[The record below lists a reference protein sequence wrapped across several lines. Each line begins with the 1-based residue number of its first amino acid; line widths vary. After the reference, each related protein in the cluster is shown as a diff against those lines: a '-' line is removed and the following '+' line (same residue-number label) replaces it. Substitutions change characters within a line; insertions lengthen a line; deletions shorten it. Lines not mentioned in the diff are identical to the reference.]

1 MRHSYLFWGSALILL
16 SGLFL
21 LKATGILQDDV
32 LGYFWPLLLLLIG
45 VWVLASAFLPRD
57 TFVEE
62 GEAFA
67 IDLQGASEAKVEFNH
82 GAGQIEIRAGA
93 PSGQL
98 MTGTKALGMDVSS
111 KLVGGILEAEVNAGP
126 TFVPFIGPSGGAWR
140 FDLNRDIPL
149 TLEVSAGASNVSLDL
164 SDLLVKYLSLE
175 TGASS
180 VRLTL
185 PSRAES
191 TFVEIEAGAAN
202 LEISVPEGVVARIR
216 IKEGMTALNIDRA
229 RFPNLE
235 RGIYQSANYHQAA
248 HRAELNIEAG
258 AASVNIQ

>member
-1 MRHSYLFWGSALILL
+1 MRRSSLFWGSALILL

-32 LGYFWPLLLLLIG
+32 LGYFWPLLLLLLG
-45 VWVLASAFLPRD
+45 VWVLASAFLPRE

-62 GEAFA
+62 GQAFA

-140 FDLNRDIPL
+140 FELNRDIPM

-175 TGASS
+175 IGASS
-180 VRLTL
+180 LRLTL
-185 PSRAES
+185 PSRTES

-202 LEISVPEGVVARIR
+202 LEISVPEGVAARIR
-216 IKEGMTALNIDRA
+216 LKEGMTALKIDRA
-229 RFPNLE
+229 RFLNLE
-235 RGIYQSANYHQAA
+235 GGIYQSADYHQAA
-248 HRAELNIEAG
+248 RRAELNIEAG

>member
-1 MRHSYLFWGSALILL
+1 
-16 SGLFL
+16 
-21 LKATGILQDDV
+21 
-32 LGYFWPLLLLLIG
+32 
-45 VWVLASAFLPRD
+45 
-57 TFVEE
+57 
-62 GEAFA
+62 
-67 IDLQGASEAKVEFNH
+67 
-82 GAGQIEIRAGA
+82 
-93 PSGQL
+93 

-180 VRLTL
+180 LRLTL
-185 PSRAES
+185 PSRTES

-202 LEISVPEGVVARIR
+202 LEISVPEGVAVRFR